1 MHNRNSMPITIL
13 SGTEGRPISKVS
25 LRSLDRFLYSA
36 PVILLTLLGLY
47 VFMFQ
52 RYRAYEID
60 TPWFL
65 SYSWNYKH
73 SGVQTDEF
81 GGAHFPQGMDGTRLF
96 GKIPANLQC
105 LLLDRT
111 GWMPF
116 PATMLSTVFT
126 VASLALWW
134 FALRKM
140 GLSPRLIGIFI
151 LLLGL
156 TEPVLGMA
164 EKSRYEFWTFF
175 LASLGLLIGLYGF
188 EFAALAVSFVG
199 VEAEPIAVAAVLGV
213 ATVLFVRSSSRSRLL
228 AKFVAAAL
236 AGAALYVA
244 LHPHALHELLHTPP
258 GREFPIGTIFLVHFW
273 ERKRHLVDLVV
284 LTIGVAL
291 YLRRGRAIPYS
302 EIAWAATVVMVA
314 LALPPHIHV
323 SYMVFL
329 MPFLLLTALLGYE
342 HSPHLAW
349 LPALLGVALLAGY
362 GYLAWKNRNE
372 GYRVSDIQR
381 VSAALH
387 EAESRFHYDDD
398 KSRIVGDASLWY
410 AHPNN
415 YFASNT
421 TVRSTPMGVRSL
433 QMGDFYLC
441 YAGKLQEGSLSVVGI
456 VTCSMLQ
463 QSIPLTLVQSMQ
475 VGNHT
480 LYLYRH
486 VH

>member
-1 MHNRNSMPITIL
+1 MPTTIL
-13 SGTEGRPISKVS
+13 SGTEVRAISKAT

-36 PVILLTLLGLY
+36 PAILLTLLGLY
-47 VFMFQ
+47 VLMFQ

-65 SYSWNYKH
+65 SYSWNYQH
-73 SGVQTDEF
+73 SSVQTDEF

-188 EFAALAVSFVG
+188 EFAALAVSFIG

-213 ATVLFVRSSSRSRLL
+213 ATVLFVRSSSRPRLL

-236 AGAALYVA
+236 AGAGLYVA
-244 LHPHALHELLHTPP
+244 LHPHALDELLHTPP
-258 GREFPIGTIFLVHFW
+258 GREFPIGIIFLVHFW

-291 YLRRGRAIPYS
+291 YLRRGRAIPYP

-398 KSRIVGDASLWY
+398 KLRIVGDASLWY

-441 YAGKLQEGSLSVVGI
+441 YPGKLQEGSLSVVGI

>member
-1 MHNRNSMPITIL
+1 
-13 SGTEGRPISKVS
+13 
-25 LRSLDRFLYSA
+25 
-36 PVILLTLLGLY
+36 LG
-47 VFMFQ
+47 
-52 RYRAYEID
+52 
-60 TPWFL
+60 
-65 SYSWNYKH
+65 
-73 SGVQTDEF
+73 
-81 GGAHFPQGMDGTRLF
+81 
-96 GKIPANLQC
+96 
-105 LLLDRT
+105 
-111 GWMPF
+111 
-116 PATMLSTVFT
+116 
-126 VASLALWW
+126 
-134 FALRKM
+134 
-140 GLSPRLIGIFI
+140 
-151 LLLGL
+151 
-156 TEPVLGMA
+156 
-164 EKSRYEFWTFF
+164 
-175 LASLGLLIGLYGF
+175 
-188 EFAALAVSFVG
+188 
-199 VEAEPIAVAAVLGV
+199 
-213 ATVLFVRSSSRSRLL
+213 
-228 AKFVAAAL
+228 
-236 AGAALYVA
+236 GAALYVA

-258 GREFPIGTIFLVHFW
+258 GREFPIGTIFLEHFW

-291 YLRRGRAIPYS
+291 YLRRGRAIPYP
-302 EIAWAATVVMVA
+302 EIAWAAIVLMVA
-314 LALPPHIHV
+314 LALPPHVHV

-372 GYRVSDIQR
+372 GYTVSDIQR

-441 YAGKLQEGSLSVVGI
+441 YPGKLQEGSLSVVGI